1 MSTKGAIMNFLPAV
15 LPTERMRV
23 GVLAFLLFV
32 NSFVLESN
40 EVVAT
45 SGFVSNVGVSQILLV
60 WAAVMFL
67 ALVGSSTYSLFTDR
81 VERRRLGIILFC
93 SFSLIYIGFYV
104 MFLLH
109 APDFIAYS
117 LLAILN
123 EQQWTLFPLL
133 IWSLAND
140 MFSIPESKRL
150 FPLLAAMVVIGSIC
164 GNAIA
169 AAIGQTLGGKSY
181 GLLLFNAFLML
192 VCAAAL
198 LVARARIRGRKP
210 KTAATRGFLNNLRE
224 GLSFV
229 RDVPAYRFLSIAMI
243 LVGFCLNTIEYQF
256 LVDVSTS
263 YSDPGHLQTFY
274 GIFKVMSVP
283 ALLFL
288 QGFAV
293 SWFIKRV
300 GMKYT
305 FAFMPGITLLA
316 VLLTIFWISPV
327 GGVVILTGAIVGDYL
342 MRVTLSG
349 IDEPS
354 RKIFEGYVPEQRRG
368 RVSALMDGVLYPLG
382 SVISCALV
390 GLVVFAVSQ
399 TWIDASSGRMLY
411 IGMALVAAL
420 AALWAIR
427 SFFMCYEKSMLNW
440 RLSRRKKSTNVL
452 DKLDF

>member
-1 MSTKGAIMNFLPAV
+1 MSFLPAI

-45 SGFVSNVGVSQILLV
+45 SGFIINVGVSQILLV
-60 WAAVMFL
+60 WAAVMFM
-67 ALVGSSTYSLFTDR
+67 ALVGSSTYSLFIDR
-81 VERRRLGIILFC
+81 VERRRLGIILFL
-93 SFSLIYIGFYV
+93 SFSLVYIGFYG
-104 MFLLH
+104 MFLLQV
-109 APDFIAYS
+109 PDFVAYS

-140 MFSIPESKRL
+140 MFSVPESKRL

-169 AAIGQTLGGKSY
+169 AAIGQMLGGESY
-181 GLLLFNAFLML
+181 GLLLFNALLML

-198 LVARARIRGRKP
+198 LFARARIRSQRT
-210 KTAATRGFLNNLRE
+210 KTTTTRGVLNNLRE
-224 GLSFV
+224 GLYFI
-229 RDVPAYRFLSIAMI
+229 RDVKAYRFLSIAMI
-243 LVGFCLNTIEYQF
+243 LIGFCLNTIEYQF
-256 LVDVSTS
+256 LVDVSEG

-274 GIFKVMSVP
+274 GIFKIMSVP

-293 SWFIKRV
+293 SWFIKHV
-300 GMKYT
+300 GLKYT
-305 FAFMPGITLLA
+305 FAFMPGITFFA
-316 VLLTIFWISPV
+316 VLLTMFWISPV
-327 GGVVILTGAIVGDYL
+327 GGLVILSGAIIGDYL
-342 MRVTLSG
+342 MRVALSG

-368 RVSALMDGVLYPLG
+368 RVSALLDGVLYPLG
-382 SVISCALV
+382 SIISCALV
-390 GLVVFAVSQ
+390 GLVVYSINQA
-399 TWIDASSGRMLY
+399 WIDPDSGRVIY

-420 AALWAIR
+420 ASLWSIR
-427 SFFMCYEKSMLNW
+427 NFFMHYEKSMLNW
-440 RLSRRKKSTNVL
+440 RLSRRKKGASIL
-452 DKLDF
+452 DKLDL

>member
-1 MSTKGAIMNFLPAV
+1 MNVLPAI

-23 GVLAFLLFV
+23 SVLAFLLFV

-45 SGFVSNVGVSQILLV
+45 SGFVVNVGVSQILLI
-60 WAAVMFL
+60 WAAVMTI
-67 ALVGSSTYSLFTDR
+67 ALIGSSAYSLFIDR

-93 SFSLIYIGFYV
+93 SFSLIYIGFYG
-104 MFLLH
+104 MFLLQ
-109 APDFIAYS
+109 APDFVAYS

-140 MFSIPESKRL
+140 MFSVAESKRL

-169 AAIGQTLGGKSY
+169 AAIGQMLDGQSY
-181 GLLLFNAFLML
+181 GLLLFNAMLML

-198 LVARARIRGRKP
+198 LFARARIRSRRP
-210 KTAATRGFLNNLRE
+210 KTTTTRGFLNNMRE
-224 GLSFV
+224 GLYFV
-229 RDVPAYRFLSIAMI
+229 RDVKAYRFLSIAMV
-243 LVGFCLNTIEYQF
+243 LVGFCLNTLEYQF
-256 LVDVSTS
+256 LVDVSAS

-293 SWFIKRV
+293 SWFIKHV
-300 GMKYT
+300 GLKYT
-305 FAFMPGITLLA
+305 FAFMPGITFLA
-316 VLLTIFWISPV
+316 VLMTMFWISPV
-327 GGVVILTGAIVGDYL
+327 GSIVVLSGAIIGDYL

-354 RKIFEGYVPEQRRG
+354 RKIFQGYVPDQRRG
-368 RVSALMDGVLYPLG
+368 RVSAIMDGVLYPFG
-382 SVISCALV
+382 SIMSCALV
-390 GLVVFAVSQ
+390 GLVVFCVNRA
-399 TWIDASSGRMLY
+399 WIDASSGRILY
-411 IGMALVAAL
+411 IGMTLVAAMG
-420 AALWAIR
+420 ALWSIR
-427 SFFMCYEKSMLNW
+427 SFFMHYEKSMLNW
-440 RLSRRKKSTNVL
+440 RLSRRKKGTNIL